1 MEYPQAHGLAA
12 GMVLLSFAVLLWL
25 LLMKRRLGRVMP

>member
-1 MEYPQAHGLAA
+1 MEYAQAHGLAA